1 MLQENSGKE
10 GNFFPYL
17 NFTPNP
23 KRLGCFFVSLFF
35 QSNFSPLLDS
45 PHYKFFPHVF
55 WIPHRGVWV
64 FLAISFLIKRAK
76 FQKK

>member
-1 MLQENSGKE
+1 MLQEYSGKE

-23 KRLGCFFVSLFF
+23 KRLGCFFVSFFF

-45 PHYKFFPHVF
+45 PHYNFSTHVF
-55 WIPHRGVWV
+55 GY
-64 FLAISFLIKRAK
+64 LIVVCGCSSLCL
-76 FQKK
+76 F

>member
-1 MLQENSGKE
+1 MLQEYSGKG

-45 PHYKFFPHVF
+45 PHYKFSPHVF
-55 WIPHRGVWV
+55 GY
-64 FLAISFLIKRAK
+64 LIVVCGCSSLCL
-76 FQKK
+76 F

>member
-1 MLQENSGKE
+1 MLQEYSGKE
-10 GNFFPYL
+10 GDFFPYL

-45 PHYKFFPHVF
+45 PHYNFSHTFLDTSSWCVGVPRYVF
-55 WIPHRGVWV
+55 SDK
-64 FLAISFLIKRAK
+64 AC
-76 FQKK
+76 